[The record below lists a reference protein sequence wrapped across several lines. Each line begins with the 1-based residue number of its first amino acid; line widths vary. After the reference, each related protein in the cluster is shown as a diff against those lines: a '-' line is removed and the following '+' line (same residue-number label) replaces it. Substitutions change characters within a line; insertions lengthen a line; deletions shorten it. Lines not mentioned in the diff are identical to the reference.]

1 MNFTIDMAFP
11 PHAFMFQPHEDHNHD
26 HLPSP
31 ASLNSLASCP
41 PQLFHAGAAP
51 FMMKRSV
58 SFSGVDKSEEVHGD
72 DELSDDG
79 SHLGEKKKRL
89 NLEQVKALEKSFEL
103 GNKLEPERKIQLAKA
118 LGLTPRQI
126 AIWFQNRRA
135 RWKTKKLE
143 KDYDALK
150 KQFEA
155 LKADNDVLH
164 AQNKKLS
171 AELSSLKTKDS
182 NEISIKKENEGS
194 WSNGSDNSCDV
205 NLDISRTT
213 ALTSP
218 ASSQLS
224 SKHLFS
230 SSMIRP
236 TSMTQLLQ
244 GSSRPDLQCPNQ
256 VVQEESFCH
265 MFNGVDEQQGFWPWA
280 EQQNFH

>member
-1 MNFTIDMAFP
+1 
-11 PHAFMFQPHEDHNHD
+11 MFQPHGHGDHHHD

-31 ASLNSLASCP
+31 TSLSFLPSCP
-41 PQLFHAGAAP
+41 PQLFHGGGAAAAAP

-79 SHLGEKKKRL
+79 SNLGEKKKRL

-103 GNKLEPERKIQLAKA
+103 GNKLEPERKVQLAKA
-118 LGLTPRQI
+118 LGLQPRQI

-135 RWKTKKLE
+135 RWKTKQLE

-155 LKADNDVLH
+155 LKADNDALQ
-164 AQNKKLS
+164 AQNKKLN
-171 AELSSLKTKDS
+171 AELLALKTKDS
-182 NEISIKKENEGS
+182 NEIMSIKKENEGS
-194 WSNGSDNSCDV
+194 WSDNSCDV
-205 NLDISRTT
+205 NLDISRTP
-213 ALTSP
+213 LM
-218 ASSQLS
+218 S
-224 SKHLFS
+224 SKHLFP
-230 SSMIRP
+230 RP

-244 GSSRPDLQCPNQ
+244 GSSRPDLQCLKLDQ
-256 VVQEESFCH
+256 VVQEESFCN
-265 MFNGVDEQQGFWPWA
+265 MFNGVDEQQGFWPWP